1 MELTPLHKRIRELAR
16 NQYHEKGLL
25 SLSDLAAALRPD
37 FPSADLSETALQQA
51 VCEAYEHYRDNALR
65 TQIVDE
71 TFGRPVVDQADFLN
85 RLSHCTQYEVDDH
98 IDNTNA
104 LVVAHGERLCSSIDD
119 NLEGREPGKN
129 TNFLD
134 RLSGHAGVKNI
145 QDTSPR
151 CAAITATWSINTTAT
166 KTRSA
171 A

>member
-1 MELTPLHKRIRELAR
+1 MELTPLHERIRELAR
-16 NQYHEKGLL
+16 NQYHEKGQL
-25 SLSDLAAALRPD
+25 SFYDLAAALRPD
-37 FPSADLSETALQQA
+37 FPSADLSETTLQQA

-71 TFGRPVVDQADFLN
+71 TFGRSVVDQADFLN

-98 IDNTNA
+98 IDYTNA

-134 RLSGHAGVKNI
+134 RLTGHAGVKNI
-145 QDTSPR
+145 QDTLS
-151 CAAITATWSINTTAT
+151 AL
-166 KTRSA
+166 RSNYGDMVN
-171 A
+171 

>member
-1 MELTPLHKRIRELAR
+1 MELTPLHERIRELAR
-16 NQYHEKGLL
+16 NQYHEKGQL
-25 SLSDLAAALRPD
+25 SFYDLAAALRPD
-37 FPSADLSETALQQA
+37 FPSADLSETTLQQA

-85 RLSHCTQYEVDDH
+85 RLSHCPQYEVDDH
-98 IDNTNA
+98 INNTNA

-134 RLSGHAGVKNI
+134 RLTGHAGVKNI
-145 QDTSPR
+145 QDTLS
-151 CAAITATWSINTTAT
+151 AL
-166 KTRSA
+166 RSNYGDMVN
-171 A
+171 